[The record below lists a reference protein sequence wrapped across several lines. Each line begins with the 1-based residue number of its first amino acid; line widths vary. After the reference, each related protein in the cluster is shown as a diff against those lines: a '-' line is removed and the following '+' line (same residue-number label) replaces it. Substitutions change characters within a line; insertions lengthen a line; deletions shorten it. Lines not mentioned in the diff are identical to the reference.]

1 MVTFDKMAEGKKKR
15 VILIWKSMSETDK
28 THFINQVAIT
38 LSVLGA
44 ENGGKKQ
51 VEEVVSHLITDGAN
65 NLADFGLY
73 LRSGFRRLDKRERRT
88 IRIIDNYRMKYNLPT
103 LPSKPLV

>member
-1 MVTFDKMAEGKKKR
+1 MISFENMNAKTKKK
-15 VILIWKSMSETDK
+15 LISVWGGMNESDK

-44 ENGGKKQ
+44 DDNGKRE
-51 VEEVVSHLITDGAN
+51 VEEIINHLIDDGTN
-65 NLADFGLY
+65 NLADFGIY
-73 LRSGFRRLDKRERRT
+73 LRSGFKKLDRKERR
-88 IRIIDNYRMKYNLPT
+88 IINIVDNYRLKYDLPT